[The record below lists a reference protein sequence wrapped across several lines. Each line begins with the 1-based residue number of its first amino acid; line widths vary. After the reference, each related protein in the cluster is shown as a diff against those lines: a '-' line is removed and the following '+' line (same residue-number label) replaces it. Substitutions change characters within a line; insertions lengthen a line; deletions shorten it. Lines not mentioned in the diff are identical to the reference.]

1 MKILENGTVLSPGA
15 AAALAVAGV
24 VHQRSMRSSGSAAR
38 AALRPLGFA
47 FVDATASEMLLTK
60 LGWPAV
66 IEVTHP
72 GAVGRGRSAR
82 VAPGETAAGFAAA
95 NRGVVRLVLP
105 HYGYKNGLD
114 AFSYGE
120 NILVLVSDAEMPSY
134 VLTLYSADDAGNY
147 RVDQDI
153 EVSGLREVEEFL
165 GKRFATFRP
174 VTIASKLL
182 DRMS

>member
-1 MKILENGTVLSPGA
+1 MKILENGTVLSLGA

-24 VHQRSMRSSGSAAR
+24 VHQRSTRSSGSAAR
-38 AALRPLGFA
+38 STLRPLGFA
-47 FVDATASEMLLTK
+47 FVDATPQERTPGQAAH
-60 LGWPAV
+60 AV
-66 IEVTHP
+66 IEVAHP
-72 GAVGRGRSAR
+72 EATGRGRSTR
-82 VAPGETAAGFAAA
+82 IERGMTAADFSAAH
-95 NRGVVRLVLP
+95 RGVVRLVLP

-153 EVSGLREVEEFL
+153 GVSGRREVEDFL
-165 GKRFATFRP
+165 GKRFKTFRP
-174 VTIASKLL
+174 VTIAGKLL